1 MKSAGSGNTVKV
13 HYTGTL
19 EDENVF
25 DSSRE
30 RDPLEFI
37 IGDGQMI
44 PGFENAVTGM
54 SVGDTKTVKIPANE
68 AYGVHR
74 EELVVKIDRA
84 QFPDNIV
91 PIAGLQLSL
100 KSPDGKIVNAVITS
114 VEGDSVSLDA
124 NHPLAGKDL
133 TFDIELMEIL

>member
-1 MKSAGSGNTVKV
+1 MKSAGCGNTVKV
-13 HYTGTL
+13 HYTGIL
-19 EDENVF
+19 DDGNVF

-44 PGFENAVTGM
+44 PGFEKAVTGM
-54 SVGDTKTVKIPANE
+54 NIGDIKTVKITANE
-68 AYGVHR
+68 AYGAHR
-74 EELVVKIDRA
+74 DELVMKISRS

-100 KSPDGKIVNAVITS
+100 KSPEGRIVNAAITS
-114 VEGDSVSLDA
+114 VEGDSVLLDA

-133 TFDIELMEIL
+133 TFDIELIEIL

>member
-1 MKSAGSGNTVKV
+1 MSSAGSGSTVKV

-19 EDENVF
+19 EDGNVF
-25 DSSRE
+25 DSSRD
-30 RDPLEFI
+30 RDPIEFI

-44 PGFENAVTGM
+44 PGFEKAVTGM
-54 SVGDTKTVKIPANE
+54 KVGDAKTVKISASE
-68 AYGVHR
+68 AYGAHR
-74 EELVVKIDRA
+74 DELVIKIDRS

-100 KSPDGKIVNAVITS
+100 KSPEGQIVNAVITS
-114 VEGDSVSLDA
+114 VEADTVMLDA

-133 TFDIELMEIL
+133 TFDIELMEIF

>member
-19 EDENVF
+19 DDGNVF

-37 IGDGQMI
+37 MGEGQMI
-44 PGFENAVTGM
+44 PGFENAVAGM
-54 SVGDTKTVKIPANE
+54 NVGDTKTVKIPAIE

-74 EELVVKIDRA
+74 DELVVKINRV

-91 PIAGLQLSL
+91 PVPGLQLSL

-114 VEGDSVSLDA
+114 VEADSVSLDA